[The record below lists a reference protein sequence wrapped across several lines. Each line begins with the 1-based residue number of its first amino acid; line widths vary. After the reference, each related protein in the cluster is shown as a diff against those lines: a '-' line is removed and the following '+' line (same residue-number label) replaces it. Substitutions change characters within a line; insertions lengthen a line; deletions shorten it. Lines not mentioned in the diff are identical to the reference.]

1 MKKILLILLC
11 SMCLPAAAETLD
23 INVGHDSFRG
33 EWSGPLSR
41 LLSGTSGEYDVGFL
55 SRPEDARKIF
65 MPHVGLLVTG
75 DAGAPNMGLTA
86 GLGGRVVYVHRRP
99 IDGGSLA
106 LGGQLAARF
115 PAANRFG
122 FTAYG
127 YIGPR
132 IISFGEIDGYREY
145 GASLD
150 YEVIRNGAIY
160 VGYRNINLDFD
171 AVRKVT
177 ADTGFHGGLR
187 LTF

>member
-11 SMCLPAAAETLD
+11 SLSLPVAAETLD

-106 LGGQLAARF
+106 LGGQLGARF

-122 FTAYG
+122 FSAYG